1 VLKLNTDGASIE
13 NPGKTGGGVIRD
25 CHGDWVKGYSRAIG
39 YATSVLAEWWA
50 LRDGL
55 ILAIQLGIT
64 HLDVEL
70 DAKVIVEM
78 LNGIENPNG
87 IYSPLLNDCRSL
99 IARLVQVQVG
109 HVLREANQF
118 LAKRG
123 CSMTEN
129 FVVFYF
135 SPSADLNV
143 LIEVDKNG
151 LYYHRLIANT
161 LAAVGRL

>member
-1 VLKLNTDGASIE
+1 MLKLNTDGASIG
-13 NPGKTGGGVIRD
+13 NPSKMGGGGVIRD

-78 LNGIENPNG
+78 LNGIENPNR

-109 HVLREANQF
+109 HVFREANQF

-123 CSMTEN
+123 CSMTEILL
-129 FVVFYF
+129 F
-135 SPSADLNV
+135 
-143 LIEVDKNG
+143 LIFPP
-151 LYYHRLIANT
+151 LLI
-161 LAAVGRL
+161 